1 MRLFEDNET
10 NFNHLGICSLNEY
23 VSCIV
28 TEELNGMYELEM
40 EYHMDSKA
48 FNNLKI
54 RRIIYCKPN
63 PYSTPQPFR
72 IYAISTP
79 LNRIVT
85 INAAHISYD
94 LSGYV
99 VNPFSA
105 EGALTAIHSLKTSSS
120 VNVPFNFLTEIQPRT
135 DLSSSNSI
143 NIDEPR
149 SIRNIIG
156 SDILEAYNCQLY
168 YDCFDVYFKTNRG
181 ENNGVTIRY
190 GKNLIDI
197 RQEEN
202 NSKVYTSV
210 YPYWKGRVE
219 SGQNEREEVLKTL
232 PEKIVTVP
240 GNFNHTNTL
249 ALNLSSMFED
259 IPTDDQMRSAT
270 NEYIETYDIGI
281 PEVSISIDFIQ
292 LTNSTEYEEYRLLDK
307 IMLGDVVT
315 VIFEDANIQTE
326 AVCVKTIYDLSMNKY
341 SNIELGSYSKGI
353 SDGIIDK
360 MENVNDVIKN
370 AVIKVQHSNNGTAP
384 SVEGYVNSA
393 IENLANRIT
402 GNDGGYIRLNPPADP
417 SEILVMDAETTKEAI
432 IVWRWNKNGLGV
444 SRNGYNG
451 PFVGIGVD
459 GKLVVNENTAYKMT
473 AAMIEGGILSGIGG
487 KLMMSLQNDYFQLSH
502 PDVNTKTRIDS
513 TGFFILDNAGEP
525 IASLAG
531 KDTWSHMIVDTI
543 QAHNIQ
549 NVYLGDANLY
559 VDHSKTEVGTGSID
573 DPFSSFYELK
583 MHLESAPII
592 DKDVTVN
599 IVSTGTIYDTLD
611 LRGLTGKGNLTINI
625 DKNLTISN
633 NNLANQAMLF
643 INCLKYISI
652 NGGRTGY
659 NSDDGALFNK
669 FRYGIF
675 FINCLFGEVTRL
687 AIDTNNSGGDFFG
700 IIFRRTNGRTE
711 IIDYVDSRIGLY
723 ADGCSTVYDDSS
735 CGNCISAFQSCNG
748 STIMYGDKNY
758 GSFRPTGSLDEVS
771 GKIFAIDDGAAAKSS
786 IRKPPAIPPTMDYTQ
801 TFNATGFGTY
811 QYAWSNW
818 ATGEWGN
825 RAIQGVWDAYG
836 NKSGHIFFDVSSI
849 RSFISTGTVKSA
861 SITLTRRNGGGY
873 SSATNIYLNGSTC
886 GSTSGTPSYSNNYNV
901 GALSWGKKETFTL
914 STAIV
919 NSIKNGICNS
929 IACYSSTY
937 PNAYAEIVEASITI
951 TVTK

>member
-23 VSCIV
+23 ISCVV

-48 FNNLKI
+48 FDNLKI

-105 EGALTAIHSLKTSSS
+105 EGAVLAINRLKTSST
-120 VNVPFNFLTEIQPRT
+120 VDVPFNFLT
-135 DLSSSNSI
+135 DLTNTNSI
-143 NIDEPR
+143 EIDVPR

-156 SDILEAYNCQLY
+156 SDILETYNCYLY

-202 NSKVYTSV
+202 NSNVYTSI

-219 SGQNEREEVLKTL
+219 ESNEDENGSELVEVLMTL
-232 PEKIVTVP
+232 PEKIINVP

-249 ALNLSSMFED
+249 ALDLSSEFDEM
-259 IPTDDQMRSAT
+259 PTEDQMRSAT
-270 NEYIETYDIGI
+270 NSYIETYDIGV
-281 PEVSISIDFIQ
+281 PMVSISIDFIQ
-292 LTNSTEYEEYRLLDK
+292 LTNSTEYEEYRLLDQ
-307 IMLGDVVT
+307 IMLGDVVN
-315 VIFEDANIQTE
+315 VIFEDANIQTN
-326 AVCVKTIYDLSMNKY
+326 AVCVKTVYDLSMNKY
-341 SNIELGSYSKGI
+341 STIELGSSFKGL

-360 MENVNDVIKN
+360 MDNVKDEV
-370 AVIKVQHSNNGTAP
+370 NNNIHDNT
-384 SVEGYVNSA
+384 SLVEGYVNRA
-393 IENLANRIT
+393 IENLTNSIT
-402 GNDGGYIRLNPPADP
+402 GYDGGYIRLNPPANP
-417 SEILVMDAETTKEAI
+417 SEILVMDAETTQQAN

-459 GKLVVNENTAYKMT
+459 GKLVVNESTAYKMT
-473 AAMIEGGILSGIGG
+473 AAMIEGGILSGIDG
-487 KLMMSLQNDYFQLSH
+487 KLTMSLQNDYFQLSH
-502 PDVNTKTRIDS
+502 PDINTSTRIDS
-513 TGFFILDNAGEP
+513 SGFFILDNAGEP

-531 KDTWSHMIVDTI
+531 EDSWSHMIVDTI
-543 QAHNIQ
+543 QAYNIQ

-559 VDHSKTEVGTGSID
+559 VDHSKNEVGTGSID
-573 DPFSSFYELK
+573 DPFSSFFELK
-583 MHLESAPII
+583 MYLESSPII

-611 LRGLTGKGNLTINI
+611 LRGLTGKGNLTINVN
-625 DKNLTISN
+625 KNLTISN
-633 NNLANQAMLF
+633 NDLANQAMLF
-643 INCLKYISI
+643 VNCLKYIKI
-652 NGGRTGY
+652 DGGRTAY

-669 FRYGIF
+669 FRYGVF
-675 FINCLFGEVTRL
+675 FINCLFGEVNGL

-700 IIFRRTNGRTE
+700 ILFRRTNGRTAV
-711 IIDYVDSRIGLY
+711 IDYVDSRIGLY
-723 ADGCSTVYDDSS
+723 ADSCSTVYDRDS
-735 CGNCISAFQSCNG
+735 CGNCISAFQSYSG
-748 STIMYGDKNY
+748 STIMYGDKGA
-758 GSFRPTGSLDEVS
+758 GSWRPSGSLVEVS
-771 GKIFAIDDGAAAKSS
+771 GKIVAIDDGATAKASV
-786 IRKPPAIPPTMDYTQ
+786 RKPPAIPATSNYTQ

-818 ATGEWGN
+818 AYDEWGN
-825 RAIQGVWDAYG
+825 RAIQGVWNGYG
-836 NKSGHIFFDVSSI
+836 NKSGHIFFNVSSI
-849 RSFISTGTVKSA
+849 RSFIGSGTVKSA

-886 GSTSGTPSYSNNYNV
+886 GSASGTPSYSNNYNV
-901 GALSWGKKETFTL
+901 GALSWGQKKTFTL

-919 NSIKNGICNS
+919 NSIKNGSCNS
-929 IACYSSTY
+929 IACYSSSNTS
-937 PNAYAEIVEASITI
+937 AYAEIVAASITI
-951 TVTK
+951 TVNK

>member
-48 FNNLKI
+48 FNELKI

-105 EGALTAIHSLKTSSS
+105 EGAILAINRLKTSSTID
-120 VNVPFNFLTEIQPRT
+120 VPFNFLTDLTNSDSIEIDR
-135 DLSSSNSI
+135 
-143 NIDEPR
+143 PR

-156 SDILEAYNCQLY
+156 SDILETYNCYLY

-181 ENNGVTIRY
+181 KNNGVTIRY

-197 RQEEN
+197 HQEEN
-202 NSKVYTSV
+202 NSNVYTSV
-210 YPYWKGRVE
+210 YPYWRGRVE
-219 SGQNEREEVLKTL
+219 QEDENGSELVEVLMTL

-249 ALNLSSMFED
+249 ALDLSSVFDEMPTED
-259 IPTDDQMRSAT
+259 EMRSAT
-270 NEYIETYDIGI
+270 SSYIEMYDIGV
-281 PEVSISIDFIQ
+281 PTVSISIDFIQ

-307 IMLGDVVT
+307 IMLGDTVN
-315 VIFEDANIQTE
+315 VIFEDANIQTN
-326 AVCVKTIYDLSMNKY
+326 AVCVKTVYDLSMNKY
-341 SNIELGSYSKGI
+341 SIIELGSSFKGI
-353 SDGIIDK
+353 GDGIIDK
-360 MENVNDVIKN
+360 MDGVIDKMDGVMDDVNNSINESTSV
-370 AVIKVQHSNNGTAP
+370 
-384 SVEGYVNSA
+384 VEGYVDRA
-393 IENLANRIT
+393 IENLTNSIT
-402 GNDGGYIRLNPPADP
+402 GYDGGYIRLNPPANP
-417 SEILVMDAETTKEAI
+417 SEILVMDAETPQQAN

-459 GKLVVNENTAYKMT
+459 GKLVVNESTAYKMT

-487 KLMMSLQNDYFQLSH
+487 KLTMSLQNDYFQLSH
-502 PDVNTKTRIDS
+502 PDINTSTRIDS
-513 TGFFILDNAGEP
+513 SGFFILDNAGEP

-531 KDTWSHMIVDTI
+531 VDSWSHMIVDTI
-543 QAHNIQ
+543 QAYNIQ
-549 NVYLGDANLY
+549 NVYLGDSNLY
-559 VDHSKTEVGTGSID
+559 VDHSKNEVGTGSID

-583 MHLESAPII
+583 MYLESAPII
-592 DKDVTVN
+592 DKDLTIN
-599 IVSTGTIYDTLD
+599 IISTGTIYDTLD
-611 LRGLTGKGNLTINI
+611 LRGLTGKGNLTINV

-633 NNLANQAMLF
+633 NDLANQAMLF
-643 INCLKYISI
+643 INCRKYIRI
-652 NGGRTGY
+652 EGGRSAY

-669 FRYGIF
+669 FRYGVF
-675 FINCLFGEVTRL
+675 FINCLFGEVNGL

-700 IIFRRTNGRTE
+700 ILFRRTNGRTAV
-711 IIDYVDSRIGLY
+711 IDYVNSRIGLY
-723 ADGCSTVYDDSS
+723 ADACSTVYDRDS
-735 CGNCISAFQSCNG
+735 CGNCTSAFQSYSG
-748 STIMYGDKNY
+748 STIMYGDKGG
-758 GSFRPTGSLDEVS
+758 GSWRPNGSLDEVT
-771 GKIFAIDDGAAAKSS
+771 GKIVAIDDGASARSS
-786 IRKPPAIPPTMDYTQ
+786 VRKPPAIPAVSNYTQ

-825 RAIQGVWDAYG
+825 RAIQGVWNGYG
-836 NKSGHIFFDVSSI
+836 NKSGHIFFNVSSI
-849 RSFISTGTVKSA
+849 RSFIGSGTVKSA
-861 SITLTRRNGGGY
+861 TITLTRRNGGGY

-886 GSTSGTPSYSNNYNV
+886 GSASGTPSYSNNYNV
-901 GALSWGKKETFTL
+901 GALSWGQKKTFTL

-919 NSIKNGICNS
+919 NSIKNGSCNS
-929 IACYSSTY
+929 IACYSST
-937 PNAYAEIVEASITI
+937 NTSAYAEIVAASITI
-951 TVTK
+951 TVSK

>member
-48 FNNLKI
+48 FNELKI

-105 EGALTAIHSLKTSSS
+105 EGAILAINRLKTSSTID
-120 VNVPFNFLTEIQPRT
+120 VPFNFLTDLTNSDSIEIDR
-135 DLSSSNSI
+135 
-143 NIDEPR
+143 PR

-156 SDILEAYNCQLY
+156 SDILETYNCYLY

-181 ENNGVTIRY
+181 KNNGVTIRY

-197 RQEEN
+197 HQEEN
-202 NSKVYTSV
+202 NSNVYTSV
-210 YPYWKGRVE
+210 YPYWRGRVE
-219 SGQNEREEVLKTL
+219 QEDENGSELVEVLMTL

-249 ALNLSSMFED
+249 ALDLSSVFDEMPTED
-259 IPTDDQMRSAT
+259 EMRSAT
-270 NEYIETYDIGI
+270 SSYIEMYDIGV
-281 PEVSISIDFIQ
+281 PTVSISIDFIQ

-307 IMLGDVVT
+307 IMLGDTVN
-315 VIFEDANIQTE
+315 VIFEDANIQTN
-326 AVCVKTIYDLSMNKY
+326 AVCVKTVYDLSMNKY
-341 SNIELGSYSKGI
+341 SIIELGSSFKGI
-353 SDGIIDK
+353 GDGIIDK
-360 MENVNDVIKN
+360 MDGVIDKMDGVMDDVNNSINESTSV
-370 AVIKVQHSNNGTAP
+370 
-384 SVEGYVNSA
+384 VEGYVDRA
-393 IENLANRIT
+393 IENLTNSIT
-402 GNDGGYIRLNPPADP
+402 GYDGGYIRLNPPANP
-417 SEILVMDAETTKEAI
+417 SEILVMDAETPQQAN

-459 GKLVVNENTAYKMT
+459 GKLVVNESTAYKMT

-487 KLMMSLQNDYFQLSH
+487 KLTMSLQNDYFQLSH
-502 PDVNTKTRIDS
+502 PDINTSTRIDS
-513 TGFFILDNAGEP
+513 SGFFILDNAGEP

-531 KDTWSHMIVDTI
+531 VDSWSHMIVDTI
-543 QAHNIQ
+543 QAYNIQ
-549 NVYLGDANLY
+549 NVYLGDSNLY
-559 VDHSKTEVGTGSID
+559 VDHSKNEVGTGSID

-583 MHLESAPII
+583 MYLESAPII
-592 DKDVTVN
+592 DKDLTIN
-599 IVSTGTIYDTLD
+599 IISTGTIYDTLD
-611 LRGLTGKGNLTINI
+611 LRGLTGKGNLTINVN
-625 DKNLTISN
+625 KNLTISN
-633 NNLANQAMLF
+633 NDLANQAMLF
-643 INCLKYISI
+643 INCLKYIRI
-652 NGGRTGY
+652 EGGRSAY

-669 FRYGIF
+669 FRYGVF
-675 FINCLFGEVTRL
+675 FINCLFGEVNGL

-700 IIFRRTNGRTE
+700 ILFRRTNGRTAV
-711 IIDYVDSRIGLY
+711 IDYVNSRIGLY
-723 ADGCSTVYDDSS
+723 ADACSTVYDRDS
-735 CGNCISAFQSCNG
+735 CGNCISAFQSYSG
-748 STIMYGDKNY
+748 STIMYGDKGG
-758 GSFRPTGSLDEVS
+758 GSWRPNGSLDEVT
-771 GKIFAIDDGAAAKSS
+771 GKIVAIDDGASARSS
-786 IRKPPAIPPTMDYTQ
+786 VRKPPAIPAVSNYTQ

-825 RAIQGVWDAYG
+825 RAIQGVWNGYG
-836 NKSGHIFFDVSSI
+836 NKSGHIFFNVSSI
-849 RSFISTGTVKSA
+849 RSFIGSGTVKSA
-861 SITLTRRNGGGY
+861 TITLTRRNGGGY

-886 GSTSGTPSYSNNYNV
+886 GSASGTPSYSNNYNV
-901 GALSWGKKETFTL
+901 GALSWGQKKTFTL

-919 NSIKNGICNS
+919 NSIKNGSCNS
-929 IACYSSTY
+929 IACYSST
-937 PNAYAEIVEASITI
+937 NTSAYAEIVAASITI
-951 TVTK
+951 TVSK

>member
-23 VSCIV
+23 VSCVV

-48 FNNLKI
+48 FNDLKI

-63 PYSTPQPFR
+63 PYSAPQPFR

-105 EGALTAIHSLKTSSS
+105 EGAVLAINRLKTSST
-120 VNVPFNFLTEIQPRT
+120 VDVPFNFLT
-135 DLSSSNSI
+135 DLTNSNSI
-143 NIDEPR
+143 EIDIPR

-156 SDILEAYNCQLY
+156 SDILETYNCYLY

-197 RQEEN
+197 QQEEN
-202 NSKVYTSV
+202 NSNVYTSV

-219 SGQNEREEVLKTL
+219 QTNDENKTESVEVLMTL
-232 PEKIVTVP
+232 PEKIVNVP

-249 ALNLSSMFED
+249 TLDLSREFEEM
-259 IPTDDQMRSAT
+259 PTEDQMRSAT
-270 NEYIETYDIGI
+270 RDYIEMNDIGV
-281 PEVSISIDFIQ
+281 PAVSISIDFIQ
-292 LTNSTEYEEYRLLDK
+292 LTNSTEYEEYRLLDQ
-307 IMLGDVVT
+307 IMLGDVVN
-315 VIFEDANIQTE
+315 VIFEDANIQTS

-341 SNIELGSYSKGI
+341 STIELGSSFKGI

-360 MENVNDVIKN
+360 MDGVNNNINNSIND
-370 AVIKVQHSNNGTAP
+370 AVNETTSV
-384 SVEGYVNSA
+384 VEGYVNRA
-393 IENLANRIT
+393 IENLSNSIT
-402 GNDGGYIRLNPPADP
+402 GYDGGYIRLNPPADP
-417 SEILVMDAETTKEAI
+417 SEILVMDAETPQQAN

-459 GKLVVNENTAYKMT
+459 GKLVVNESTAYKMT
-473 AAMIEGGILSGIGG
+473 AAMIEGGILSGIDG
-487 KLMMSLQNDYFQLSH
+487 KLTMSLQDDYFKLSH
-502 PDVNTKTRIDS
+502 PDVNTTTMMDS
-513 TGFFILDNAGEP
+513 RGFFILDNAGEP

-531 KDTWSHMIVDTI
+531 EDTWSHMIVNTI
-543 QAHNIQ
+543 QANNIQ

-583 MHLESAPII
+583 ECLESTPII

-599 IVSTGTIYDTLD
+599 IISTGTIYDTLD

-643 INCLKYISI
+643 VNCLKHISI
-652 NGGRTGY
+652 NGGRTSY
-659 NSDDGALFNK
+659 DSDDGALINK
-669 FRYGIF
+669 FKYGIF
-675 FINCLFGEVTRL
+675 FINCLFGEVNRL
-687 AIDTNNSGGDFFG
+687 AIDTDNSEGDFYG
-700 IIFRRTNGRTE
+700 VLFRRTNGRTV
-711 IIDYVDSRIGLY
+711 IVDYVDSRIGLY
-723 ADGCSTVYDDSS
+723 ADGCSTVYDRDS
-735 CGNCISAFQSCNG
+735 CGNCISAFQSYNG
-748 STIMYGDKNY
+748 STIMYGDKSY
-758 GSFRPTGSLDEVS
+758 GSWIPNGSLDEVT
-771 GKIFAIDDGAAAKSS
+771 GKIVAIDDGAGVQTS
-786 IRKPPAIPPTMDYTQ
+786 IRKPPGTPAILDYTQ

-836 NKSGHIFFDVSSI
+836 NKSGHIFFNVSSI
-849 RSFISTGTVKSA
+849 RSFIGTGTVKSA

-886 GSTSGTPSYSNNYNV
+886 GSASGTPSYSNNYNV
-901 GALSWGKKETFTL
+901 GSLSWGQKKTFTL
-914 STAIV
+914 STEIV
-919 NSIKNGICNS
+919 NSIRNGICNS
-929 IACYSSTY
+929 IACYSST
-937 PNAYAEIVEASITI
+937 NTSAYAEIVAASITI
-951 TVTK
+951 TVSK

>member
-23 VSCIV
+23 VSCVV

-48 FNNLKI
+48 FNELKI

-63 PYSTPQPFR
+63 PYNTPQPFR

-105 EGALTAIHSLKTSSS
+105 EGAILAINRLKTSSTID
-120 VNVPFNFLTEIQPRT
+120 VPFNFLTDLTSSDSIEIDR
-135 DLSSSNSI
+135 
-143 NIDEPR
+143 PR

-156 SDILEAYNCQLY
+156 SDILETYNCYLY

-197 RQEEN
+197 HQEEN
-202 NSKVYTSV
+202 NSNVYTSV
-210 YPYWKGRVE
+210 YPYWRGRVE
-219 SGQNEREEVLKTL
+219 QEDENGSELVEALMTL

-249 ALNLSSMFED
+249 ALDLSSVFDEMPTED
-259 IPTDDQMRSAT
+259 EMRSAT
-270 NEYIETYDIGI
+270 SSYIEMYDIGV
-281 PEVSISIDFIQ
+281 PMVSISIDFIQ
-292 LTNSTEYEEYRLLDK
+292 LTNSTEYEEYRLLDQ
-307 IMLGDVVT
+307 IMLGDTVN
-315 VIFEDANIQTE
+315 VIFEDANIQTN
-326 AVCVKTIYDLSMNKY
+326 AVCVKTVYDLSMNKY
-341 SNIELGSYSKGI
+341 STIELGSSFKGI

-360 MENVNDVIKN
+360 MDNVKDEV
-370 AVIKVQHSNNGTAP
+370 NNNIHDNTLL
-384 SVEGYVNSA
+384 VEGYVNRA
-393 IENLANRIT
+393 IENLTNSIT
-402 GNDGGYIRLNPPADP
+402 GYDGGYIRLNPPADP
-417 SEILVMDAETTKEAI
+417 SEILVMDAETAQQANV
-432 IVWRWNKNGLGV
+432 VWRWNKNGLGV

-459 GKLVVNENTAYKMT
+459 GKLVVNESTAYKMT
-473 AAMIEGGILSGIGG
+473 AAMIEGGILSGIDG
-487 KLMMSLQNDYFQLSH
+487 KLTMSLQNDYFQLSH
-502 PDVNTKTRIDS
+502 PEINTSTRIDS
-513 TGFFILDNAGEP
+513 SGFFILDNAGEP

-531 KDTWSHMIVDTI
+531 IDSWSHMLVDTI
-543 QAHNIQ
+543 QAYNIQ

-583 MHLESAPII
+583 EYLESAPII
-592 DKDVTVN
+592 DKDLTVN
-599 IVSTGTIYDTLD
+599 IVSTGTIHDTLD
-611 LRGLTGKGNLTINI
+611 LRGLTGKGNLTINV

-633 NNLANQAMLF
+633 NDLANQAMLF
-643 INCLKYISI
+643 VNCRKYIRI
-652 NGGRTGY
+652 DGGRTAY
-659 NSDDGALFNK
+659 DSDDGALFNK
-669 FRYGIF
+669 FRYGVF
-675 FINCLFGEVTRL
+675 FINCLFGEVNGL
-687 AIDTNNSGGDFFG
+687 AIDTNNSEGDFFG
-700 IIFRRTNGRTE
+700 ILFRRTNGRTA

-723 ADGCSTVYDDSS
+723 ADGGSNVYDRDS
-735 CGNCISAFQSCNG
+735 CGNCISAFQSYNG
-748 STIMYGDKNY
+748 STIMYGDTGA
-758 GSFRPTGSLDEVS
+758 GSWRPSGALVEVT
-771 GKIFAIDDGAAAKSS
+771 GKIFAIDDGATAKAS
-786 IRKPPAIPPTMDYTQ
+786 IRNPPAIPAISDYTQ

-811 QYAWSNW
+811 QYAWGNW
-818 ATGEWGN
+818 AYDEWGN
-825 RAIQGVWDAYG
+825 RAIQGVWNGYG
-836 NKSGHIFFDVSSI
+836 NKSGHIFFNVSSI
-849 RSFISTGTVKSA
+849 RSFIGSGTVKSA

-886 GSTSGTPSYSNNYNV
+886 SSASGTPSYSNNYNV
-901 GALSWGKKETFTL
+901 GALSWGQKKTFTL

-919 NSIKNGICNS
+919 NSIKNGSCNS

-937 PNAYAEIVEASITI
+937 TSAYAEIVAASITI
-951 TVTK
+951 TVSK

>member
-48 FNNLKI
+48 FNELKI

-105 EGALTAIHSLKTSSS
+105 EGAILAINRLKTSSTID
-120 VNVPFNFLTEIQPRT
+120 VPFNFLTDLTNSDSIEIDR
-135 DLSSSNSI
+135 
-143 NIDEPR
+143 PR

-156 SDILEAYNCQLY
+156 SDILETYNCYLY

-181 ENNGVTIRY
+181 KNNGVTIRY

-197 RQEEN
+197 HQEEN
-202 NSKVYTSV
+202 NSNVYTSV
-210 YPYWKGRVE
+210 YPYWRGRVE
-219 SGQNEREEVLKTL
+219 QEDENGSELVEALMTL

-249 ALNLSSMFED
+249 ALDLSSVFDEMPTED
-259 IPTDDQMRSAT
+259 EMRSAT
-270 NEYIETYDIGI
+270 SSYIEMYDIGV
-281 PEVSISIDFIQ
+281 PTVSISIDFIQ
-292 LTNSTEYEEYRLLDK
+292 LTNSTEYEEYRLLDQ
-307 IMLGDVVT
+307 IMLGDTVN
-315 VIFEDANIQTE
+315 VIFEDANIQTN
-326 AVCVKTIYDLSMNKY
+326 AVCVKTVYDLSMNKY
-341 SNIELGSYSKGI
+341 SIIELGSSFKGI

-360 MENVNDVIKN
+360 MDNVKDEV
-370 AVIKVQHSNNGTAP
+370 NNNIHDNT
-384 SVEGYVNSA
+384 SLVEGYVNRA
-393 IENLANRIT
+393 IENLTNSIT
-402 GNDGGYIRLNPPADP
+402 GYDGGYIRLNPPANP
-417 SEILVMDAETTKEAI
+417 SEILVMDAETPQQAN

-459 GKLVVNENTAYKMT
+459 GKLVVNESTAYKMT

-487 KLMMSLQNDYFQLSH
+487 KLTMSLQNDYFQLSH
-502 PDVNTKTRIDS
+502 PDINTSTRIDS
-513 TGFFILDNAGEP
+513 SGFFILDNAGEP

-531 KDTWSHMIVDTI
+531 VDSWSHMIVDTV
-543 QAHNIQ
+543 QAYNIQ

-583 MHLESAPII
+583 MYLESAPII
-592 DKDVTVN
+592 DKDLTIN
-599 IVSTGTIYDTLD
+599 IISTGTIYDTLD
-611 LRGLTGKGNLTINI
+611 LRGLTGKGNLTINVN
-625 DKNLTISN
+625 KNLTISN
-633 NNLANQAMLF
+633 NDLANQAMLF
-643 INCLKYISI
+643 INCLKYIRI
-652 NGGRTGY
+652 DGGRTAY
-659 NSDDGALFNK
+659 DSDDGALFNK
-669 FRYGIF
+669 FRYGVF
-675 FINCLFGEVTRL
+675 FINCLFGEVKGL

-700 IIFRRTNGRTE
+700 ILFRRTNGRTA
-711 IIDYVDSRIGLY
+711 IIDYVNSRIGLY
-723 ADGCSTVYDDSS
+723 ADSCSTVYDRDS
-735 CGNCISAFQSCNG
+735 CGNCISAFQSYSG
-748 STIMYGDKNY
+748 STIMYGDKGG
-758 GSFRPTGSLDEVS
+758 GSWRPTGSIVEVT
-771 GKIFAIDDGAAAKSS
+771 GKIFAIDDGATAKPS
-786 IRKPPAIPPTMDYTQ
+786 IRKPPAIPATSNYTQ

-825 RAIQGVWDAYG
+825 RAIQGVWNGYG
-836 NKSGHIFFDVSSI
+836 NKSGHIFFNVSSI
-849 RSFISTGTVKSA
+849 RSFIGSGTVKSA
-861 SITLTRRNGGGY
+861 TITLTRRNGGGY

-886 GSTSGTPSYSNNYNV
+886 GSASGTPSYSNNYNV
-901 GALSWGKKETFTL
+901 GALSWGQKKTFTL

-919 NSIKNGICNS
+919 NSIKNGSCNS
-929 IACYSSTY
+929 IACYSST
-937 PNAYAEIVEASITI
+937 NTSAYAEIVAASITI
-951 TVTK
+951 TVSK

>member
-48 FNNLKI
+48 FNQLKI

-105 EGALTAIHSLKTSSS
+105 EGAVTAINRLKSSS
-120 VNVPFNFLTEIQPRT
+120 TVDVPFNFLT
-135 DLSSSNSI
+135 DLTSSDSI
-143 NIDEPR
+143 KIDEPR

-156 SDILEAYNCQLY
+156 SDILETYNCYLY
-168 YDCFDVYFKTNRG
+168 YDCFDVYFKANRG

-197 RQEEN
+197 HQEEN

-210 YPYWKGRVE
+210 YPYWRGRVE
-219 SGQNEREEVLKTL
+219 QSNSGQNGNELVEVLKTL
-232 PEKIVTVP
+232 REKIVRVP
-240 GNFNHTNTL
+240 GKFNHTNTL
-249 ALNLSSMFED
+249 PLDLSSVFDE
-259 IPTDDQMRSAT
+259 IPTDDQMKSIT
-270 NEYIETYDIGI
+270 KNYIKTYNIGI
-281 PEVSISIDFIQ
+281 PVVSISIDFIQ

-315 VIFEDANIQTE
+315 VIFEDANIQTN

-341 SNIELGSYSKGI
+341 SNIELGSSFKGI

-360 MENVNDVIKN
+360 IGDVTDAIKDTI
-370 AVIKVQHSNNGTAP
+370 IKVQHSNNETSS
-384 SVEGYVNSA
+384 SVEGYVNRA
-393 IENLANRIT
+393 IENLTNSIT

-417 SEILVMDAETTKEAI
+417 SEILVMDAETTEQATV
-432 IVWRWNKNGLGV
+432 VWRWNKSGLGV

-473 AAMIEGGILSGIGG
+473 AAMIEGGILSGIDG
-487 KLMMSLQNDYFQLSH
+487 KLIMSLQNDYFQLSH
-502 PDVNTKTRIDS
+502 PDINTKTRIDS
-513 TGFFILDNAGEP
+513 SGFFILDKAGEP

-543 QAHNIQ
+543 KANNIQ
-549 NVYLGDANLY
+549 NVYRGDANLY
-559 VDHSKTEVGTGSID
+559 VDHSKNEVGTGSID
-573 DPFSSFYELK
+573 NPFSSFFELK
-583 MHLESAPII
+583 QYLESAPII
-592 DKDVTVN
+592 DKDLTIN

-611 LRGLTGKGNLTINI
+611 LRGLTGKGNLTINV

-633 NNLANQAMLF
+633 NNLANQAMIF
-643 INCLKYISI
+643 INCLKYIYI
-652 NGGRTGY
+652 NGGRTSY
-659 NSDDGALFNK
+659 DTNDGALFNK
-669 FRYGIF
+669 FRYGVF
-675 FINCLFGEVTRL
+675 FINCLFGEVNGL
-687 AIDTNNSGGDFFG
+687 AIDTDNSGGDYYG
-700 IIFRRTNGRTE
+700 ILFRRTNGRTA
-711 IIDYVDSRIGLY
+711 IVDYVDSKVGLY
-723 ADGCSTVYDDSS
+723 ADCCSIVYDKDS
-735 CGNCISAFQSCNG
+735 CGNCISAYQAYNG
-748 STIMYGDKNY
+748 STIMYGNKTD
-758 GSFRPTGSLDEVS
+758 GSWRPNGSLDEIT
-771 GKIFAIDDGAAAKSS
+771 GKIVAIDDGATAKSS
-786 IRKPPAIPPTMDYTQ
+786 FRNPPDIPAILDYTQ
-801 TFNATGFGTY
+801 TFYATGFGTY

-825 RAIQGVWDAYG
+825 RAIQGVWSSYG
-836 NKSGHIFFDVSSI
+836 NKSGHIFFNLSNI
-849 RSFISTGTVKSA
+849 RTFIGTGTIKSA

-886 GSTSGTPSYSNNYNV
+886 GSASGTPSYSNNCNV
-901 GALSWGKKETFTL
+901 GSLSWGQKKTFTL
-914 STAIV
+914 PTAIV
-919 NSIKNGICNS
+919 DSIRNGLCNS
-929 IACYSSTY
+929 IACYSSSDTS
-937 PNAYAEIVEASITI
+937 AYAEIVDASITI
-951 TVTK
+951 TVSK

>member
-23 VSCIV
+23 VSCAV

-40 EYHMDSKA
+40 EYNMDSKA
-48 FNNLKI
+48 FNELKI

-105 EGALTAIHSLKTSSS
+105 EGAILAINRLKTSSTID
-120 VNVPFNFLTEIQPRT
+120 VPFNFLTDLTSSDSIEIDR
-135 DLSSSNSI
+135 
-143 NIDEPR
+143 PR

-156 SDILEAYNCQLY
+156 SDILETYNCYLY

-197 RQEEN
+197 HQEEN
-202 NSKVYTSV
+202 NSNVYTSV
-210 YPYWKGRVE
+210 YPYWRGRVE
-219 SGQNEREEVLKTL
+219 QENQNGSELVEVLMTL

-249 ALNLSSMFED
+249 ALDLSSVFDEM
-259 IPTDDQMRSAT
+259 PTEDQMRST
-270 NEYIETYDIGI
+270 TSSYIEMYDIGV
-281 PEVSISIDFIQ
+281 PMVSISIDFIQ
-292 LTNSTEYEEYRLLDK
+292 LTNSTEYEEYRLLDQ
-307 IMLGDVVT
+307 IMLGDVVN
-315 VIFEDANIQTE
+315 VIFEDANIQTN
-326 AVCVKTIYDLSMNKY
+326 AVCVKTVYDLSMNKY
-341 SNIELGSYSKGI
+341 STIELGSSFKGI

-360 MENVNDVIKN
+360 MDNVKDEV
-370 AVIKVQHSNNGTAP
+370 NNNIHDNT
-384 SVEGYVNSA
+384 SLVEGYVNRA
-393 IENLANRIT
+393 IENLTNSIT
-402 GNDGGYIRLNPPADP
+402 GYDGGYIRLNPPADP
-417 SEILVMDAETTKEAI
+417 SEILVMDAETTQQAN

-459 GKLVVNENTAYKMT
+459 GKLVVNESTAYKMT
-473 AAMIEGGILSGIGG
+473 AAMIEGGILSGIDG
-487 KLMMSLQNDYFQLSH
+487 KLTMSLQNDYFQLSH
-502 PDVNTKTRIDS
+502 PDINTSTRIDS
-513 TGFFILDNAGEP
+513 SGFFILDNAGEP

-531 KDTWSHMIVDTI
+531 EDSWSHMIVDTI
-543 QAHNIQ
+543 QAYNIQ

-559 VDHSKTEVGTGSID
+559 VDHSKNEVGTGSID
-573 DPFSSFYELK
+573 DPFSSFFELK
-583 MHLESAPII
+583 MYLESSPII

-611 LRGLTGKGNLTINI
+611 LRGLTGKGNLTINVN
-625 DKNLTISN
+625 KNLTISN
-633 NNLANQAMLF
+633 NDLANQAMLF
-643 INCLKYISI
+643 VNCLKYIRI
-652 NGGRTGY
+652 DGGRTAY

-669 FRYGIF
+669 FRYGVF
-675 FINCLFGEVTRL
+675 FINCLFGEVSGL
-687 AIDTNNSGGDFFG
+687 AIDTSNSGRDFFG
-700 IIFRRTNGRTE
+700 ILFRRTNGRTA
-711 IIDYVDSRIGLY
+711 IIDYVNSRIGLY
-723 ADGCSTVYDDSS
+723 ADACSTVYDRDS
-735 CGNCISAFQSCNG
+735 CGNCISAFQSYSG
-748 STIMYGDKNY
+748 STIMYGDKGA
-758 GSFRPTGSLDEVS
+758 GSWRPSGSLVEVS
-771 GKIFAIDDGAAAKSS
+771 GKIVAIDDGATAKASV
-786 IRKPPAIPPTMDYTQ
+786 RQPPAIPATSNYTQ

-818 ATGEWGN
+818 AYNEWGN
-825 RAIQGVWDAYG
+825 RAIQGVWNGYG
-836 NKSGHIFFDVSSI
+836 NKSGHIFFNVSSI
-849 RSFISTGTVKSA
+849 RSFIGTGTVKSA

-886 GSTSGTPSYSNNYNV
+886 SSASGTPSYSNNYNV
-901 GALSWGKKETFTL
+901 GALSWGQKKTFTL

-919 NSIKNGICNS
+919 NSIKNGSCNS
-929 IACYSSTY
+929 IACYSSSNTS
-937 PNAYAEIVEASITI
+937 AYAEIVAASITI
-951 TVTK
+951 TVNK

>member
-23 VSCIV
+23 ISCVV

-48 FNNLKI
+48 FDNLKI

-105 EGALTAIHSLKTSSS
+105 EGAVLAINRLKTSST
-120 VNVPFNFLTEIQPRT
+120 VDVPFNFLT
-135 DLSSSNSI
+135 DLTNTNSI
-143 NIDEPR
+143 EIDVPR

-156 SDILEAYNCQLY
+156 SDILETYNCYLY

-202 NSKVYTSV
+202 NSNVYTSV

-219 SGQNEREEVLKTL
+219 GSNENGNELVEVLMTL
-232 PEKIVTVP
+232 PEKIVNVP

-249 ALNLSSMFED
+249 ALDLSSEFEE
-259 IPTDDQMRSAT
+259 IPTEDQMRSAT
-270 NEYIETYDIGI
+270 NSYIETYDIGV
-281 PEVSISIDFIQ
+281 PMVSISIDFMQ
-292 LTNSTEYEEYRLLDK
+292 LTNSTEYEEYRLLDQV
-307 IMLGDVVT
+307 MLGDVVN
-315 VIFEDANIQTE
+315 VIFEDANIQTS
-326 AVCVKTIYDLSMNKY
+326 AVCVKTVYDLSMNKY
-341 SNIELGSYSKGI
+341 STIELGSSFKGI

-360 MENVNDVIKN
+360 MDNVKDEV
-370 AVIKVQHSNNGTAP
+370 NNNIHDNT
-384 SVEGYVNSA
+384 SLVEGYVNRA
-393 IENLANRIT
+393 IENLTNSIT
-402 GNDGGYIRLNPPADP
+402 GNDGGYIRLNPPANP
-417 SEILVMDAETTKEAI
+417 SEILVMDAETTQQANT
-432 IVWRWNKNGLGV
+432 VWRWNKNGLGV

-459 GKLVVNENTAYKMT
+459 GKLVVNESTAYKMT

-487 KLMMSLQNDYFQLSH
+487 KLTMSLQNDYFQLSH
-502 PDVNTKTRIDS
+502 PDVNTTTKIDS
-513 TGFFILDNAGEP
+513 RGFFILDNAGET

-531 KDTWSHMIVDTI
+531 VDNWSHMIVDTI
-543 QAHNIQ
+543 QAYNIQ

-559 VDHSKTEVGTGSID
+559 VDHSKNEVGTGSID
-573 DPFSSFYELK
+573 DPFSSFFELK
-583 MHLESAPII
+583 MCLESTPII
-592 DKDVTVN
+592 DKDITVN
-599 IVSTGTIYDTLD
+599 IVSTGTISDTLD
-611 LRGLTGKGNLTINI
+611 LRGLTGKGNLTINV

-633 NNLANQAMLF
+633 NDLANQAMLF
-643 INCLKYISI
+643 VNCRKYISI
-652 NGGRTGY
+652 NGGRTSY
-659 NSDDGALFNK
+659 DSDDGALFNK
-669 FRYGIF
+669 FRYGVF
-675 FINCLFGEVTRL
+675 FINCLFGEVSGL
-687 AIDTNNSGGDFFG
+687 AIDTNNSEGDFFG
-700 IIFRRTNGRTE
+700 ILFRRTNGRTAV
-711 IIDYVDSRIGLY
+711 IDYVDSRIGLY
-723 ADGCSTVYDDSS
+723 ADGCSTVYDRDS
-735 CGNCISAFQSCNG
+735 CGNCISAFQSYNG
-748 STIMYGDKNY
+748 STIMYGDKGA
-758 GSFRPTGSLDEVS
+758 GSWIPSGSLDEVT
-771 GKIFAIDDGAAAKSS
+771 GKIIAIDDGASSRPS
-786 IRKPPAIPPTMDYTQ
+786 IRKPPAIPATSNYTQ

-825 RAIQGVWDAYG
+825 RAIQGVWNGYG
-836 NKSGHIFFDVSSI
+836 NKSGHIFFNVSSI
-849 RSFISTGTVKSA
+849 RSFIGTGTVKSA

-886 GSTSGTPSYSNNYNV
+886 SSASGTPSYSNNYNV
-901 GALSWGKKETFTL
+901 GALSWGQKKTFTL

-919 NSIKNGICNS
+919 NSIKNGSCNS
-929 IACYSSTY
+929 IACYSSSYTS
-937 PNAYAEIVEASITI
+937 AYAEIVAASITI
-951 TVTK
+951 TVSK

>member
-48 FNNLKI
+48 FNELKI

-105 EGALTAIHSLKTSSS
+105 EGAVLAINRLKTSST
-120 VNVPFNFLTEIQPRT
+120 VDVPFNFLTDLTNSDSIEIDR
-135 DLSSSNSI
+135 
-143 NIDEPR
+143 PR

-156 SDILEAYNCQLY
+156 SDILETYNCYLY

-197 RQEEN
+197 HQEEN
-202 NSKVYTSV
+202 NSNVYTSV
-210 YPYWKGRVE
+210 YPYWRGRVE
-219 SGQNEREEVLKTL
+219 QPNQNGSELVEVLMTL
-232 PEKIVTVP
+232 PEKIVPVP
-240 GNFNHTNTL
+240 GNFNHINTL
-249 ALNLSSMFED
+249 ALDLSSVFDEM
-259 IPTDDQMRSAT
+259 PTEDQMRST
-270 NEYIETYDIGI
+270 TSSYIEMYDIGV
-281 PEVSISIDFIQ
+281 PMVSISIDFIQ

-307 IMLGDVVT
+307 IMLGDVVN
-315 VIFEDANIQTE
+315 VIFEDANIQTN
-326 AVCVKTIYDLSMNKY
+326 AVCVKTVYDLSMNKY
-341 SNIELGSYSKGI
+341 STIELGSSFKGI

-360 MENVNDVIKN
+360 MDGVMDDVNNSINESTSV
-370 AVIKVQHSNNGTAP
+370 
-384 SVEGYVNSA
+384 VEGYVNRA
-393 IENLANRIT
+393 IENLTNSIT
-402 GNDGGYIRLNPPADP
+402 GYDGGYIRLNPPANP
-417 SEILVMDAETTKEAI
+417 SEILVMDAETTQQAN

-459 GKLVVNENTAYKMT
+459 GKLVVNESTAYKMT
-473 AAMIEGGILSGIGG
+473 AAMIEGGILSGIDG
-487 KLMMSLQNDYFQLSH
+487 KLTMSLQNDYFQLSH
-502 PDVNTKTRIDS
+502 PDINTSTRIDS
-513 TGFFILDNAGEP
+513 SGFFILDNAGEP

-531 KDTWSHMIVDTI
+531 EDSWSHMIVDTI
-543 QAHNIQ
+543 QAYNIQ

-559 VDHSKTEVGTGSID
+559 VDHSKNEVGTGSID
-573 DPFSSFYELK
+573 DPFSSFFELK
-583 MHLESAPII
+583 MYLESSPII

-611 LRGLTGKGNLTINI
+611 LRGLTGKGNLTINV

-643 INCLKYISI
+643 VNCRKYIRI
-652 NGGRTGY
+652 NGGRTAY
-659 NSDDGALFNK
+659 DSDDGALFNK
-669 FRYGIF
+669 FRYGVF
-675 FINCLFGEVTRL
+675 FINCLFGEVSGL

-700 IIFRRTNGRTE
+700 ILFRRTNGRTA
-711 IIDYVDSRIGLY
+711 IIDYVNSRIGLY
-723 ADGCSTVYDDSS
+723 ADACSTVYDRDS
-735 CGNCISAFQSCNG
+735 CGNCISAFQSYSG
-748 STIMYGDKNY
+748 STIMYGDKGA
-758 GSFRPTGSLDEVS
+758 GSWRPSGSLVEVS
-771 GKIFAIDDGAAAKSS
+771 GKIVAIDDGATAKASV
-786 IRKPPAIPPTMDYTQ
+786 RQPPAIPATSNYTQ

-818 ATGEWGN
+818 AYDEWGN
-825 RAIQGVWDAYG
+825 RAIQGVWNGYG
-836 NKSGHIFFDVSSI
+836 NKSGHIFFNVSSI
-849 RSFISTGTVKSA
+849 RSFIGTGTVKSA

-886 GSTSGTPSYSNNYNV
+886 SSASGTPSYSNNYNV
-901 GALSWGKKETFTL
+901 GALSWGQKKTFTL

-919 NSIKNGICNS
+919 NSIKNGSCNS
-929 IACYSSTY
+929 IACYSSSNTS
-937 PNAYAEIVEASITI
+937 AYAEIVAASITI
-951 TVTK
+951 TVNK

>member
-23 VSCIV
+23 VSCVV

-48 FNNLKI
+48 FNDLKI

-105 EGALTAIHSLKTSSS
+105 EGAVLAINRLKTSSTI
-120 VNVPFNFLTEIQPRT
+120 NVPFNFLT
-135 DLSSSNSI
+135 DLTNSNSI
-143 NIDEPR
+143 EIDRPR

-156 SDILEAYNCQLY
+156 SDILETYNCYLY

-197 RQEEN
+197 HQEEN
-202 NSKVYTSV
+202 NSNVYTSV

-219 SGQNEREEVLKTL
+219 QSNENENELVDVLMTL

-240 GNFNHTNTL
+240 GDFNHTNTL
-249 ALNLSSMFED
+249 ALDLSSVFDEM
-259 IPTDDQMRSAT
+259 PTADQMRLAT
-270 NEYIETYDIGI
+270 RDYIEINDIGV
-281 PEVSISIDFIQ
+281 PVVSISIDFIQ
-292 LTNSTEYEEYRLLDK
+292 LTNSTEYEEYRLLDQ
-307 IMLGDVVT
+307 IMLGDAVN
-315 VIFEDANIQTE
+315 VIFEDANIQTS
-326 AVCVKTIYDLSMNKY
+326 AICVKTVYNLSMNKY
-341 SNIELGSYSKGI
+341 STIELGSSFKGI

-360 MENVNDVIKN
+360 MDNVNNTIQDTIN
-370 AVIKVQHSNNGTAP
+370 ESTSG
-384 SVEGYVNSA
+384 VEGYVNRA
-393 IENLANRIT
+393 IEKLSNSIT
-402 GNDGGYIRLNPPADP
+402 GYDGGYIRLNPPADP
-417 SEILVMDAETTKEAI
+417 SEILVMDAETPEQAN

-451 PFVGIGVD
+451 PFLGIGVD
-459 GKLVVNENTAYKMT
+459 GKLVVNESTAYKMT
-473 AAMIEGGILSGIGG
+473 AAMIEGGILSGIDG
-487 KLMMSLQNDYFQLSH
+487 KLTMSLQDDYFQLSH
-502 PDVNTKTRIDS
+502 PDVNTTTKIDS
-513 TGFFILDNAGEP
+513 SGFFILDNAGEP

-531 KDTWSHMIVDTI
+531 EDTWSHMTVDTI
-543 QAHNIQ
+543 RANNIQ
-549 NVYLGDANLY
+549 NVYTGDANLY
-559 VDHSKTEVGTGSID
+559 VDHSKNEVGTGSID
-573 DPFSSFYELK
+573 NPFSSFFELK
-583 MHLESAPII
+583 MCLESTPII
-592 DKDVTVN
+592 DKDLTVN
-599 IVSTGTIYDTLD
+599 IISTGTISDTLD
-611 LRGLTGKGNLTINI
+611 LRGLTGKGNLTINVN
-625 DKNLTISN
+625 KNLTISN
-633 NNLANQAMLF
+633 NDLANQAMLF
-643 INCLKYISI
+643 MNCLKYIKVD
-652 NGGRTGY
+652 GGRTAY

-669 FRYGIF
+669 FKYGVF
-675 FINCLFGEVTRL
+675 FINCLFGEVSGL
-687 AIDTNNSGGDFFG
+687 AIDTNNSEGDFFG
-700 IIFRRTNGRTE
+700 ILFRRTNGRTT
-711 IIDYVDSRIGLY
+711 IIDYVNSRVGLY
-723 ADGCSTVYDDSS
+723 ADGCSTVYDRDS
-735 CGNCISAFQSCNG
+735 CGNCISAFQSYNG
-748 STIMYGDKNY
+748 STIMYGDKGA
-758 GSFRPTGSLDEVS
+758 GSWRPTGSLDEVT
-771 GKIFAIDDGAAAKSS
+771 GKIIGIDDGASAKSS
-786 IRKPPAIPPTMDYTQ
+786 IRQPPAIPPTSNYTQ

-825 RAIQGVWDAYG
+825 RAIQGVWDVYG
-836 NKSGHIFFDVSSI
+836 NKSGHIFFNVSSI
-849 RSFISTGTVKSA
+849 RSFIGTGTVKSA

-886 GSTSGTPSYSNNYNV
+886 SSASGTPSYSNNYNV
-901 GALSWGKKETFTL
+901 GSLSWGQKKTFTL

-919 NSIKNGICNS
+919 NDIKVGNCNS
-929 IACYSSTY
+929 IACYSST
-937 PNAYAEIVEASITI
+937 NTSAYAEIVAASITI
-951 TVTK
+951 TVSK

>member
-48 FNNLKI
+48 FNELKI

-105 EGALTAIHSLKTSSS
+105 EGAILAINRLKTSSTID
-120 VNVPFNFLTEIQPRT
+120 VPFNFLTDLTNSDSIEIDR
-135 DLSSSNSI
+135 
-143 NIDEPR
+143 PR

-156 SDILEAYNCQLY
+156 SDILETYNCYLY

-181 ENNGVTIRY
+181 KNNGVTIRY

-197 RQEEN
+197 HQEEN
-202 NSKVYTSV
+202 NSNVYTSV
-210 YPYWKGRVE
+210 YPYWRGRVE
-219 SGQNEREEVLKTL
+219 QEDENGSELVEVLMTL

-249 ALNLSSMFED
+249 ALDLSSVFDEMPTED
-259 IPTDDQMRSAT
+259 EMRSAT
-270 NEYIETYDIGI
+270 SSYIEMYDIGV
-281 PEVSISIDFIQ
+281 PTVSISIDFIQ

-307 IMLGDVVT
+307 IMLGDTVN
-315 VIFEDANIQTE
+315 VIFEDANIQTN
-326 AVCVKTIYDLSMNKY
+326 AVCVKTVYDLSMNKY
-341 SNIELGSYSKGI
+341 SIIELGSSFKGI
-353 SDGIIDK
+353 GDGIIDK
-360 MENVNDVIKN
+360 MDGVMDDVNNSINESTSV
-370 AVIKVQHSNNGTAP
+370 
-384 SVEGYVNSA
+384 VEGYVDRA
-393 IENLANRIT
+393 IENLTNSIT
-402 GNDGGYIRLNPPADP
+402 GYDGGYIRLNPPANP
-417 SEILVMDAETTKEAI
+417 SEILVMDAETPQQAN

-459 GKLVVNENTAYKMT
+459 GKLVVNESTAYKMT

-487 KLMMSLQNDYFQLSH
+487 KLTMSLQNDYFQLSH
-502 PDVNTKTRIDS
+502 PDINTSTRIDS
-513 TGFFILDNAGEP
+513 SGFFILDNAGEP

-531 KDTWSHMIVDTI
+531 VDSWSHMIVDTI
-543 QAHNIQ
+543 QAYNIQ
-549 NVYLGDANLY
+549 NVYLGDSNLY
-559 VDHSKTEVGTGSID
+559 VDHSKNEVGTGSID

-583 MHLESAPII
+583 MYLESAPII
-592 DKDVTVN
+592 DKDLTIN
-599 IVSTGTIYDTLD
+599 IISTGTIYDTLD
-611 LRGLTGKGNLTINI
+611 LRGLTGKGNLTINV

-633 NNLANQAMLF
+633 NDLANQAMLF
-643 INCLKYISI
+643 INCRKYIRI
-652 NGGRTGY
+652 EGGRSAY

-669 FRYGIF
+669 FRYGVF
-675 FINCLFGEVTRL
+675 FINCLFGEVNGL

-700 IIFRRTNGRTE
+700 ILFRRTNGRTAV
-711 IIDYVDSRIGLY
+711 IDYVNSRIGLY
-723 ADGCSTVYDDSS
+723 ADACSTVYDRDS
-735 CGNCISAFQSCNG
+735 CGNCTSAFQSYSG
-748 STIMYGDKNY
+748 STIMYGDKGG
-758 GSFRPTGSLDEVS
+758 GSWRPNGSLDEVT
-771 GKIFAIDDGAAAKSS
+771 GKIVAIDDGASARSS
-786 IRKPPAIPPTMDYTQ
+786 VRKPPAIPAVSNYTQ

-825 RAIQGVWDAYG
+825 RAIQGVWNGYG
-836 NKSGHIFFDVSSI
+836 NKSGHIFFNVSSI
-849 RSFISTGTVKSA
+849 RSFIGSGTVKSA
-861 SITLTRRNGGGY
+861 TITLTRRNGGGY

-886 GSTSGTPSYSNNYNV
+886 GSASGTPSYSNNYNV
-901 GALSWGKKETFTL
+901 GALSWGQKKTFTL

-919 NSIKNGICNS
+919 NSIKNGSCNS
-929 IACYSSTY
+929 IACYSST
-937 PNAYAEIVEASITI
+937 NTSAYAEIVAASITI
-951 TVTK
+951 TVSK

>member
-23 VSCIV
+23 VSCTV

-48 FNNLKI
+48 FNELKI

-105 EGALTAIHSLKTSSS
+105 EGAVLAINRLKTSST
-120 VNVPFNFLTEIQPRT
+120 VDVPFNFLTDLTNSDSIEIDR
-135 DLSSSNSI
+135 
-143 NIDEPR
+143 PR

-156 SDILEAYNCQLY
+156 SDILETYNCYLY

-197 RQEEN
+197 HQEEN
-202 NSKVYTSV
+202 NSNVYTSV
-210 YPYWKGRVE
+210 YPYWRGRVE
-219 SGQNEREEVLKTL
+219 QPNQNGSELVEVLMTL
-232 PEKIVTVP
+232 PEKIVPVP
-240 GNFNHTNTL
+240 GNFNHINTL
-249 ALNLSSMFED
+249 ALDLSSVFDEM
-259 IPTDDQMRSAT
+259 PTEDQMRST
-270 NEYIETYDIGI
+270 TSSYIEMYDIGV
-281 PEVSISIDFIQ
+281 PMVSISIDFIQ

-307 IMLGDVVT
+307 IMLGDVVN
-315 VIFEDANIQTE
+315 VIFEDANIQTN
-326 AVCVKTIYDLSMNKY
+326 AVCVKTVYDLSMNKY
-341 SNIELGSYSKGI
+341 STIELGSSFKGI

-360 MENVNDVIKN
+360 MDGVMNDV
-370 AVIKVQHSNNGTAP
+370 NNSINEST
-384 SVEGYVNSA
+384 SVVEGYVNRA
-393 IENLANRIT
+393 IENLTNSIT
-402 GNDGGYIRLNPPADP
+402 GYDGGYIRLNPPANP
-417 SEILVMDAETTKEAI
+417 SEILVMDAETTSQAN

-459 GKLVVNENTAYKMT
+459 GKLVVNESTAYKMT
-473 AAMIEGGILSGIGG
+473 AAMIEGGILSGIDG
-487 KLMMSLQNDYFQLSH
+487 KLTMSLQNDYFQLSH
-502 PDVNTKTRIDS
+502 PDINTSTRIDS
-513 TGFFILDNAGEP
+513 SGFFILDNAGEP

-531 KDTWSHMIVDTI
+531 EDSWSHMIVDTI
-543 QAHNIQ
+543 QAYNIQ

-559 VDHSKTEVGTGSID
+559 VDHSKNEVGTGSID
-573 DPFSSFYELK
+573 DPFSSFFELK
-583 MHLESAPII
+583 MYLERSPII

-611 LRGLTGKGNLTINI
+611 LRGLTGKGNLTINVN
-625 DKNLTISN
+625 KNLTISN
-633 NNLANQAMLF
+633 NDLANQAMLF
-643 INCLKYISI
+643 VNCLKYIRI
-652 NGGRTGY
+652 DGGRTAY

-669 FRYGIF
+669 FRYGVF
-675 FINCLFGEVTRL
+675 FINCLFGEVNGL

-700 IIFRRTNGRTE
+700 ILFRRTNGRTAV
-711 IIDYVDSRIGLY
+711 IDYVNSRIGLY
-723 ADGCSTVYDDSS
+723 ADSCSTVYDRDS
-735 CGNCISAFQSCNG
+735 CGNCISAFQSYSG
-748 STIMYGDKNY
+748 STIMYGDKGA
-758 GSFRPTGSLDEVS
+758 GSWRPSGSLVEVS
-771 GKIFAIDDGAAAKSS
+771 GKIVAIDDGATAKASV
-786 IRKPPAIPPTMDYTQ
+786 RKPPAIPATSNYTQ

-818 ATGEWGN
+818 AYDEWGN
-825 RAIQGVWDAYG
+825 RAIQGVWNGYG
-836 NKSGHIFFDVSSI
+836 NKSGHIFFNVSSI
-849 RSFISTGTVKSA
+849 RSFIGSGTVKSA

-886 GSTSGTPSYSNNYNV
+886 GSASGTPSYSNNYNV
-901 GALSWGKKETFTL
+901 GALSWGQKKTFTL

-919 NSIKNGICNS
+919 NSIKNGSCNS
-929 IACYSSTY
+929 IACYSSSNTS
-937 PNAYAEIVEASITI
+937 AYAEIVAASITI
-951 TVTK
+951 TVNK

>member
-23 VSCIV
+23 ISCVV

-48 FNNLKI
+48 FKNLKI

-105 EGALTAIHSLKTSSS
+105 EGAVTAINRLKTSST
-120 VNVPFNFLTEIQPRT
+120 VDVPFNFLT
-135 DLSSSNSI
+135 DLTNTNSI
-143 NIDEPR
+143 EIDVPR

-156 SDILEAYNCQLY
+156 SDILETYNCYLY
-168 YDCFDVYFKTNRG
+168 YDCFDVYFKTSRG
-181 ENNGVTIRY
+181 GNNGVTIRY

-202 NSKVYTSV
+202 NSNVYTSI

-219 SGQNEREEVLKTL
+219 ESNENESGSELVEVLMTL
-232 PEKIVTVP
+232 PEKIVNVP

-249 ALNLSSMFED
+249 PLDLSSEFDEMPTED
-259 IPTDDQMRSAT
+259 EMRSAT
-270 NEYIETYDIGI
+270 NNYIEIYDIGV
-281 PEVSISIDFIQ
+281 PTVSISIDFIQ

-307 IMLGDVVT
+307 IMLGDVVN
-315 VIFEDANIQTE
+315 VIFEDANIQTDS
-326 AVCVKTIYDLSMNKY
+326 VCVKTVYNLSMNKY
-341 SNIELGSYSKGI
+341 STIELGSPFKGI
-353 SDGIIDK
+353 GDSIVDKIDGI
-360 MENVNDVIKN
+360 NNDMNDI
-370 AVIKVQHSNNGTAP
+370 ALWTANETT
-384 SVEGYVNSA
+384 SVVEGYVNRA
-393 IENLANRIT
+393 IENLTNSIT
-402 GNDGGYIRLNPPADP
+402 GYNGGYIRLNPPADP
-417 SEILVMDAETTKEAI
+417 SEILVMDAETTQQANV
-432 IVWRWNKNGLGV
+432 VWRWNKNGLGV

-473 AAMIEGGILSGIGG
+473 AAMIEGGILSGIDGN
-487 KLMMSLQNDYFQLSH
+487 LTMSLQNDYFQLSH
-502 PDVNTKTRIDS
+502 PDTNTTTKMDS
-513 TGFFILDNAGEP
+513 SGFFILDNAGEP

-531 KDTWSHMIVDTI
+531 EDTWSHMIVNTI
-543 QAHNIQ
+543 QANNIQ
-549 NVYLGDANLY
+549 NVYTGDANLY
-559 VDHSKTEVGTGSID
+559 VDHSKNEVGTGSID
-573 DPFSSFYELK
+573 NPFSSFFELK
-583 MHLESAPII
+583 MHLESSPII
-592 DKDVTVN
+592 DKDITIN
-599 IVSTGTIYDTLD
+599 IISTGTIYDTLD
-611 LRGLTGKGNLTINI
+611 LRGLTGKGNLTIYI

-633 NNLANQAMLF
+633 NDLANQAMLF
-643 INCLKYISI
+643 VNCLKYIYI
-652 NGGRTGY
+652 NGGRTKY
-659 NSDDGALFNK
+659 DSDDGALINK
-669 FRYGIF
+669 FRYGVF

-687 AIDTNNSGGDFFG
+687 AIDTNNSEGDFFG
-700 IIFRRTNGRTE
+700 ILFRRTNGRTE

-723 ADGCSTVYDDSS
+723 ADGGSTVYDNSS
-735 CGNCISAFQSCNG
+735 CGNCISAFQSYNG
-748 STIMYGDKNY
+748 SIIMYGDKQY
-758 GSFRPTGSLDEVS
+758 GSWIPNGSLDEVT
-771 GKIFAIDDGAAAKSS
+771 GKIFSIDDGAGVQTS
-786 IRKPPAIPPTMDYTQ
+786 IRKPPDIPGITDHTQ

-825 RAIQGVWDAYG
+825 RAIQGVWETYG
-836 NKSGHIFFDVSSI
+836 NKAGHIFFNVSSI
-849 RSFISTGTVKSA
+849 RSFIGTGTIKSA
-861 SITLTRRNGGGY
+861 KITLTRRNGGGY

-886 GSTSGTPSYSNNYNV
+886 GSASGTPSYSNNYNV
-901 GALSWGKKETFTL
+901 GTLHWGKKQTFTL

-919 NSIKNGICNS
+919 NSIKNGVCNS

-951 TVTK
+951 TVSK

>member
-23 VSCIV
+23 VSCAV

-48 FNNLKI
+48 FNELKI

-105 EGALTAIHSLKTSSS
+105 EGAILAINRLKTSSTID
-120 VNVPFNFLTEIQPRT
+120 VPFNFLTDLTSSDSIEIDR
-135 DLSSSNSI
+135 
-143 NIDEPR
+143 PR

-156 SDILEAYNCQLY
+156 SDILETYNCYLY

-197 RQEEN
+197 HQEEN
-202 NSKVYTSV
+202 NSNVYTSV
-210 YPYWKGRVE
+210 YPYWRGRVE
-219 SGQNEREEVLKTL
+219 QENQNGSELVEVLMTL

-249 ALNLSSMFED
+249 ALDLSSVFDEM
-259 IPTDDQMRSAT
+259 PTEDQMRST
-270 NEYIETYDIGI
+270 TSSYIEMYDIGV
-281 PEVSISIDFIQ
+281 PMVSISIDFIQ
-292 LTNSTEYEEYRLLDK
+292 LTNSTEYEEYRLLDQ
-307 IMLGDVVT
+307 IMLGDVVN
-315 VIFEDANIQTE
+315 VIFEDANIQTN
-326 AVCVKTIYDLSMNKY
+326 AVCVKTVYDLSMNKY
-341 SNIELGSYSKGI
+341 STIELGSSFKGI

-360 MENVNDVIKN
+360 MDNVKDEV
-370 AVIKVQHSNNGTAP
+370 NNNIHDNT
-384 SVEGYVNSA
+384 SLVEGYVNRA
-393 IENLANRIT
+393 IENLTNSIT
-402 GNDGGYIRLNPPADP
+402 GYDGGYIRLNPPADP
-417 SEILVMDAETTKEAI
+417 SEILVMDAETTQQAN

-459 GKLVVNENTAYKMT
+459 GKLVVNESTAYKMT
-473 AAMIEGGILSGIGG
+473 AAMIEGGILSGIDG
-487 KLMMSLQNDYFQLSH
+487 KLTMSLQNDYFQLSH
-502 PDVNTKTRIDS
+502 PDINTSTRIDS
-513 TGFFILDNAGEP
+513 SGFFILDNAGEP

-531 KDTWSHMIVDTI
+531 EDSWSHMIVDTI
-543 QAHNIQ
+543 QAYNIQ

-559 VDHSKTEVGTGSID
+559 VDHSKNEVGTGSID
-573 DPFSSFYELK
+573 DPFSSFFELK
-583 MHLESAPII
+583 MYLESSPII

-611 LRGLTGKGNLTINI
+611 LRGLTGKGNLTINVN
-625 DKNLTISN
+625 KNLTISN
-633 NNLANQAMLF
+633 NDLANQAMLF
-643 INCLKYISI
+643 VNCLKYIRI
-652 NGGRTGY
+652 DGGRTAY

-669 FRYGIF
+669 FRYGVF
-675 FINCLFGEVTRL
+675 FINCLFGEVSGL
-687 AIDTNNSGGDFFG
+687 AIDTSNSGGDFFG
-700 IIFRRTNGRTE
+700 ILFRRTNGRTA
-711 IIDYVDSRIGLY
+711 IIDYVNSRIGLY
-723 ADGCSTVYDDSS
+723 ADACSTVYDRDS
-735 CGNCISAFQSCNG
+735 CGNCISAFQSYSG
-748 STIMYGDKNY
+748 STIMYGDKGA
-758 GSFRPTGSLDEVS
+758 GSWRPSGSLVEVS
-771 GKIFAIDDGAAAKSS
+771 GKIVAIDDGATAKASV
-786 IRKPPAIPPTMDYTQ
+786 RQPPAIPATSNYTQ

-818 ATGEWGN
+818 AYDEWGN
-825 RAIQGVWDAYG
+825 RAIQGVWNGYG
-836 NKSGHIFFDVSSI
+836 NKSGHIFFNVSSI
-849 RSFISTGTVKSA
+849 RSFIGTGTVKSA

-886 GSTSGTPSYSNNYNV
+886 SSASGTPSYSNNYNV
-901 GALSWGKKETFTL
+901 GALSWGQKKTFTL

-919 NSIKNGICNS
+919 NSIKNGSCNS
-929 IACYSSTY
+929 IACYSSSNTS
-937 PNAYAEIVEASITI
+937 AYAEIVAASITI
-951 TVTK
+951 TVNK

>member
-23 VSCIV
+23 ISCVV

-48 FNNLKI
+48 FKNLKI

-105 EGALTAIHSLKTSSS
+105 EGAVTAINRLKTSST
-120 VNVPFNFLTEIQPRT
+120 VDVPFNFLT
-135 DLSSSNSI
+135 DLTNTNSI
-143 NIDEPR
+143 EIDVPR

-156 SDILEAYNCQLY
+156 SDILETYNCYLY
-168 YDCFDVYFKTNRG
+168 YDCFDVYFKTSRG
-181 ENNGVTIRY
+181 GNNGVTIRY

-202 NSKVYTSV
+202 NSNVYTSI

-219 SGQNEREEVLKTL
+219 ESNENESGSELVEVLMTL
-232 PEKIVTVP
+232 PEKIVNVP

-249 ALNLSSMFED
+249 PLDLSSEFDEMPTED
-259 IPTDDQMRSAT
+259 EMRSAT
-270 NEYIETYDIGI
+270 NNYIEIYDIGV
-281 PEVSISIDFIQ
+281 PTVSISIDFIQ

-307 IMLGDVVT
+307 IMLGDVVN
-315 VIFEDANIQTE
+315 VIFEDANIQTDS
-326 AVCVKTIYDLSMNKY
+326 VCVKTVYNLSMNKY
-341 SNIELGSYSKGI
+341 STIELGSPFKGI
-353 SDGIIDK
+353 GDSIVDKIDGI
-360 MENVNDVIKN
+360 NNDMNDI
-370 AVIKVQHSNNGTAP
+370 ALWTANETT
-384 SVEGYVNSA
+384 SVVEGYVNRV
-393 IENLANRIT
+393 IENLTNSIT
-402 GNDGGYIRLNPPADP
+402 GYNGGYIRLNPPADP
-417 SEILVMDAETTKEAI
+417 SEILVMDAETTQQANV
-432 IVWRWNKNGLGV
+432 VWRWNKNGLGV

-473 AAMIEGGILSGIGG
+473 AAMIEGGILSGIDGN
-487 KLMMSLQNDYFQLSH
+487 LTMSLQNDYFQLSH
-502 PDVNTKTRIDS
+502 PDTNTTTKMDS
-513 TGFFILDNAGEP
+513 SGFFILDNAGEP

-531 KDTWSHMIVDTI
+531 EDTWSHMIVNTI
-543 QAHNIQ
+543 QANNIQ
-549 NVYLGDANLY
+549 NVYTGDANLY
-559 VDHSKTEVGTGSID
+559 VDHSKNEVGTGSID
-573 DPFSSFYELK
+573 NPFSSFFELK
-583 MHLESAPII
+583 MHLESSPII
-592 DKDVTVN
+592 DKDITIN
-599 IVSTGTIYDTLD
+599 IISTGTIYDTLD
-611 LRGLTGKGNLTINI
+611 LRGLTGKGNLTIYI

-633 NNLANQAMLF
+633 NDLANQAMLF
-643 INCLKYISI
+643 VNCLKYIYI
-652 NGGRTGY
+652 NGGRTKY
-659 NSDDGALFNK
+659 DSDDGALINK
-669 FRYGIF
+669 FRYGVF

-687 AIDTNNSGGDFFG
+687 AIDTNNSEGDFFG
-700 IIFRRTNGRTE
+700 ILFRRTNGRTE

-723 ADGCSTVYDDSS
+723 ADGGSTVYDNSS
-735 CGNCISAFQSCNG
+735 CGNCISAFQSYNG
-748 STIMYGDKNY
+748 SIIMYGDKQY
-758 GSFRPTGSLDEVS
+758 GSWIPNGSLDEVT
-771 GKIFAIDDGAAAKSS
+771 GKIFSIDDGAGVQTS
-786 IRKPPAIPPTMDYTQ
+786 IRKPPDIPGITDHTQ

-825 RAIQGVWDAYG
+825 RAIQGVWETYG
-836 NKSGHIFFDVSSI
+836 NKAGHIFFNVSSI
-849 RSFISTGTVKSA
+849 RSFIGTGTIKSA
-861 SITLTRRNGGGY
+861 KITLTRRNGGGY

-886 GSTSGTPSYSNNYNV
+886 GSASGTPSYSNNYNV
-901 GALSWGKKETFTL
+901 GTLHWGKKQTFTL

-919 NSIKNGICNS
+919 NSIKNGVCNS

-951 TVTK
+951 TVSK

>member
-23 VSCIV
+23 VSCAV

-48 FNNLKI
+48 FNELKI

-105 EGALTAIHSLKTSSS
+105 EGAILAINRLKTSSTID
-120 VNVPFNFLTEIQPRT
+120 VPFNFLTDLTSSDSIEIDR
-135 DLSSSNSI
+135 
-143 NIDEPR
+143 PR

-156 SDILEAYNCQLY
+156 SDILETYNCYLY

-197 RQEEN
+197 HQEEN
-202 NSKVYTSV
+202 NSNVYTSV
-210 YPYWKGRVE
+210 YPYWRGRVE
-219 SGQNEREEVLKTL
+219 QENQNGSELVEVLMTL

-249 ALNLSSMFED
+249 ALDLSSVFDEM
-259 IPTDDQMRSAT
+259 PTEDQMRST
-270 NEYIETYDIGI
+270 TSSYIEMYDIGV
-281 PEVSISIDFIQ
+281 PMVSISIDFIQ
-292 LTNSTEYEEYRLLDK
+292 LTNSTEYEEYRLLDQ
-307 IMLGDVVT
+307 IMLGDVVN
-315 VIFEDANIQTE
+315 VIFEDANIQTN
-326 AVCVKTIYDLSMNKY
+326 AVCVKTVYDLSMNKY
-341 SNIELGSYSKGI
+341 STIELGSSFKGI

-360 MENVNDVIKN
+360 MDNVKDEV
-370 AVIKVQHSNNGTAP
+370 NNNMHDNT
-384 SVEGYVNSA
+384 SLVEGYVNRA
-393 IENLANRIT
+393 IENLTNSIT
-402 GNDGGYIRLNPPADP
+402 GYDGGYIRLNPPADP
-417 SEILVMDAETTKEAI
+417 SEILVMDAETTQQAN

-459 GKLVVNENTAYKMT
+459 GKLVVNESTAYKMT
-473 AAMIEGGILSGIGG
+473 AAMIEGGILSGIDG
-487 KLMMSLQNDYFQLSH
+487 KLTMSLQNDYFQLSH
-502 PDVNTKTRIDS
+502 PDINTSTRIDS
-513 TGFFILDNAGEP
+513 SGFFILDNAGEP

-531 KDTWSHMIVDTI
+531 EDSWSHMIVDTI
-543 QAHNIQ
+543 QAYNIQ

-559 VDHSKTEVGTGSID
+559 VDHSKNEVGTGSID
-573 DPFSSFYELK
+573 DPFSSFFELK
-583 MHLESAPII
+583 MYLESSPII

-611 LRGLTGKGNLTINI
+611 LRGLTGKGNLTINVN
-625 DKNLTISN
+625 KNLTISN
-633 NNLANQAMLF
+633 NDLANQAMLF
-643 INCLKYISI
+643 VNCLKYIRI
-652 NGGRTGY
+652 DGGRTAY

-669 FRYGIF
+669 FRYGVF
-675 FINCLFGEVTRL
+675 FINCLFGEVSGL
-687 AIDTNNSGGDFFG
+687 AIDTSNSGGDFFG
-700 IIFRRTNGRTE
+700 ILFRRTNGRTA
-711 IIDYVDSRIGLY
+711 IIDYVNSRIGLY
-723 ADGCSTVYDDSS
+723 ADACSTVYDRDS
-735 CGNCISAFQSCNG
+735 CGNCISAFQSYSG
-748 STIMYGDKNY
+748 STIMYGDK
-758 GSFRPTGSLDEVS
+758 GTGSWRPSGSLVEVS
-771 GKIFAIDDGAAAKSS
+771 GKIVAIDDGATAKASV
-786 IRKPPAIPPTMDYTQ
+786 RQPPAIPATSNYTQ

-818 ATGEWGN
+818 AYDEWGN
-825 RAIQGVWDAYG
+825 RAIQGVWNGYG
-836 NKSGHIFFDVSSI
+836 NKSGHIFFNVSSI
-849 RSFISTGTVKSA
+849 RSFIGTGTVKSA

-886 GSTSGTPSYSNNYNV
+886 SSASGTPSYSNNYNV
-901 GALSWGKKETFTL
+901 GALSWGQKKTFTL

-919 NSIKNGICNS
+919 NSIKNGSCNS
-929 IACYSSTY
+929 IACYSSSNTS
-937 PNAYAEIVEASITI
+937 AYAEIVAASITI
-951 TVTK
+951 TVNK

>member
-23 VSCIV
+23 ISCVV

-48 FNNLKI
+48 FKNLKI

-105 EGALTAIHSLKTSSS
+105 EGAVTAINRLKTSST
-120 VNVPFNFLTEIQPRT
+120 VDVPFNFLT
-135 DLSSSNSI
+135 DLTNTNSI
-143 NIDEPR
+143 EIDVPR

-156 SDILEAYNCQLY
+156 TDILETYNCYLY
-168 YDCFDVYFKTNRG
+168 YDCFDVYFKTSRG
-181 ENNGVTIRY
+181 GNNGVTIRY

-202 NSKVYTSV
+202 NSNVYTSI

-219 SGQNEREEVLKTL
+219 QTNDENKTESVEVLMML
-232 PEKIVTVP
+232 PEKIVNVP

-249 ALNLSSMFED
+249 VLDLSSEFEEM
-259 IPTDDQMRSAT
+259 PTEDEMRSAT
-270 NEYIETYDIGI
+270 NNYIEIYDIGV
-281 PEVSISIDFIQ
+281 PTVSISIDFIQ

-307 IMLGDVVT
+307 IMLGDVVN
-315 VIFEDANIQTE
+315 VIFEDANIQTDS
-326 AVCVKTIYDLSMNKY
+326 VCVKTVYNLSMNKY
-341 SNIELGSYSKGI
+341 STIELGSPFKSI
-353 SDGIIDK
+353 SDSIVDKIDGI
-360 MENVNDVIKN
+360 NNDMNDI
-370 AVIKVQHSNNGTAP
+370 ALWTANETT
-384 SVEGYVNSA
+384 SVVEGYVNRT
-393 IENLANRIT
+393 IENLTNSIT
-402 GNDGGYIRLNPPADP
+402 GYDGGYIRLNPPADP
-417 SEILVMDAETTKEAI
+417 SEILVMDAETTQQAN

-459 GKLVVNENTAYKMT
+459 GKLVVNESTAYKMT
-473 AAMIEGGILSGIGG
+473 AAMIEGGILSGIDG
-487 KLMMSLQNDYFQLSH
+487 KLTMSLQDNYFQLSH
-502 PDVNTKTRIDS
+502 PDSNTTTKIDS
-513 TGFFILDNAGEP
+513 SGFFILDNAGEP

-531 KDTWSHMIVDTI
+531 VDTWSHMIVDTI
-543 QAHNIQ
+543 HAYNIQ

-583 MHLESAPII
+583 EYLESTPII
-592 DKDVTVN
+592 DKDITVN
-599 IVSTGTIYDTLD
+599 IISTGTIYDTLD
-611 LRGLTGKGNLTINI
+611 LRGLTGKGALTINV

-633 NNLANQAMLF
+633 NDLANQAMLF
-643 INCLKYISI
+643 VNCRKYISI
-652 NGGRTGY
+652 NGGRTAY
-659 NSDDGALFNK
+659 DSDDGALFNK
-669 FRYGIF
+669 FRYGVF
-675 FINCLFGEVTRL
+675 FNSCLFGDVTGL
-687 AIDTNNSGGDFFG
+687 AIDTHNSDGDFFG
-700 IIFRRTNGRTE
+700 ILFRRTNGRTT
-711 IIDYVDSRIGLY
+711 IVDYVDSRIGLY
-723 ADGCSTVYDDSS
+723 ANECSTVYDHDS
-735 CGNCISAFQSCNG
+735 CGNCMSAFQSYSG
-748 STIMYGDKNY
+748 STIMYGDKKY
-758 GSFRPTGSLDEVS
+758 GSWIPNGSLDEVT
-771 GKIFAIDDGAAAKSS
+771 GKIVAIDDGAKPQTS
-786 IRKPPAIPPTMDYTQ
+786 IRKPPDIPGTTDHTQ

-825 RAIQGVWDAYG
+825 RAIQGVWETYG
-836 NKSGHIFFDVSSI
+836 NKAGHIFFNVSSI
-849 RSFISTGTVKSA
+849 RSFIGTGTIKSA
-861 SITLTRRNGGGY
+861 KITLTRRNGGGY

-886 GSTSGTPSYSNNYNV
+886 GSASGTPSYSNNYNV
-901 GALSWGKKETFTL
+901 GALHWGKKQTFTL

-919 NSIKNGICNS
+919 NSIKNGVCNS

-951 TVTK
+951 TVSK

>member
-1 MRLFEDNET
+1 MRLFEYNET

-48 FNNLKI
+48 FNDLKI

-63 PYSTPQPFR
+63 PYSSPQPFR

-105 EGALTAIHSLKTSSS
+105 EGAILAINRLKTSSTID
-120 VNVPFNFLTEIQPRT
+120 VPFNFLTDLTNSDSIEIDR
-135 DLSSSNSI
+135 
-143 NIDEPR
+143 PR

-156 SDILEAYNCQLY
+156 SDILETYNCYLY

-197 RQEEN
+197 HQEEN
-202 NSKVYTSV
+202 NSNVYTSV
-210 YPYWKGRVE
+210 YPYWRGRVE
-219 SGQNEREEVLKTL
+219 QEDENGSELVEVLMTL

-249 ALNLSSMFED
+249 ALDLSSVFDEMPTED
-259 IPTDDQMRSAT
+259 EMRSAT
-270 NEYIETYDIGI
+270 SSYIEMYDIGV
-281 PEVSISIDFIQ
+281 PTVSISIDFIQ

-307 IMLGDVVT
+307 IMLGDTVN
-315 VIFEDANIQTE
+315 VIFEDANIQTS
-326 AVCVKTIYDLSMNKY
+326 AVCVKTIYDLSTNKY
-341 SNIELGSYSKGI
+341 STIELGSSFKGI
-353 SDGIIDK
+353 GDGIIDK
-360 MENVNDVIKN
+360 MDGVIDKMDGVMDDVNNSINESTSV
-370 AVIKVQHSNNGTAP
+370 
-384 SVEGYVNSA
+384 VEGYVDRA
-393 IENLANRIT
+393 IENLTNSIT
-402 GNDGGYIRLNPPADP
+402 GYDGGYIRLNPPANP
-417 SEILVMDAETTKEAI
+417 SEILVMDAETTQQAN

-459 GKLVVNENTAYKMT
+459 GKLVVNESTAYKMT
-473 AAMIEGGILSGIGG
+473 AAMIEGGILSGIDG
-487 KLMMSLQNDYFQLSH
+487 KLTMSLQNDYFQLSH
-502 PDVNTKTRIDS
+502 PDINTSTRIDS
-513 TGFFILDNAGEP
+513 SGFFILDNAGEP

-531 KDTWSHMIVDTI
+531 VDSWSHMIVDTI
-543 QAHNIQ
+543 QAYNIQ
-549 NVYLGDANLY
+549 NVYLGDSNLY
-559 VDHSKTEVGTGSID
+559 VDHSKNEVGTGSID

-583 MHLESAPII
+583 MYLESSPII
-592 DKDVTVN
+592 DKDITVN
-599 IVSTGTIYDTLD
+599 IVSTGTIHDTLD
-611 LRGLTGKGNLTINI
+611 LRGLTGKGNLTINV

-633 NNLANQAMLF
+633 NDLANQAMLF
-643 INCLKYISI
+643 INCRKYIRI
-652 NGGRTGY
+652 EGGRSAY

-669 FRYGIF
+669 FRYGVF
-675 FINCLFGEVTRL
+675 FINCLFGEVNGL
-687 AIDTNNSGGDFFG
+687 AIDTNNSEGDFFG
-700 IIFRRTNGRTE
+700 ILFRRTNGRTSV
-711 IIDYVDSRIGLY
+711 IDYVDSRIGLY
-723 ADGCSTVYDDSS
+723 ADSCSTVYDRDS
-735 CGNCISAFQSCNG
+735 CGNCISAFQSYSG
-748 STIMYGDKNY
+748 STIMYGDKGA
-758 GSFRPTGSLDEVS
+758 GSWRPNGSLDEVT
-771 GKIFAIDDGAAAKSS
+771 GKIVAIDDGASARSS
-786 IRKPPAIPPTMDYTQ
+786 VRKPPAIPAVSNYTQ

-825 RAIQGVWDAYG
+825 RAIQGVWNGYG
-836 NKSGHIFFDVSSI
+836 NKSGHIFFNVSSI
-849 RSFISTGTVKSA
+849 RSFIGTGTVKSA

-886 GSTSGTPSYSNNYNV
+886 SSASGTPSYSNNYNV
-901 GALSWGKKETFTL
+901 GALSWGQKKTFTL

-919 NSIKNGICNS
+919 NSIKNGSCNS
-929 IACYSSTY
+929 IACYSST
-937 PNAYAEIVEASITI
+937 NTSAYAEIVAASITI
-951 TVTK
+951 TVSK

>member
-48 FNNLKI
+48 FNELKI

-105 EGALTAIHSLKTSSS
+105 EGAILAINRLKTSSTID
-120 VNVPFNFLTEIQPRT
+120 VPFNFLTDLTNSDSIEIDR
-135 DLSSSNSI
+135 
-143 NIDEPR
+143 PR

-156 SDILEAYNCQLY
+156 SDILETYNCYLY

-181 ENNGVTIRY
+181 KNNGVTIRY

-197 RQEEN
+197 HQEEN
-202 NSKVYTSV
+202 NSNVYTSV
-210 YPYWKGRVE
+210 YPYWRGRVE
-219 SGQNEREEVLKTL
+219 QEDENGSELVEVLMTL

-249 ALNLSSMFED
+249 ALDLSSVFDEMPTED
-259 IPTDDQMRSAT
+259 EMRSAT
-270 NEYIETYDIGI
+270 SSYIEMYDIGV
-281 PEVSISIDFIQ
+281 PTVSISIDFIQ

-307 IMLGDVVT
+307 IMLGDTVN
-315 VIFEDANIQTE
+315 VIFEDANIQTN
-326 AVCVKTIYDLSMNKY
+326 AVCVKTVYDLSMNKY
-341 SNIELGSYSKGI
+341 SIIELGSSFKGI
-353 SDGIIDK
+353 GDGIIDK
-360 MENVNDVIKN
+360 MDGVIDKMDGVMDDVNNSINESTSV
-370 AVIKVQHSNNGTAP
+370 
-384 SVEGYVNSA
+384 VEGYVDRA
-393 IENLANRIT
+393 IENLTNSIT
-402 GNDGGYIRLNPPADP
+402 GYDGGYIRLNPPANP
-417 SEILVMDAETTKEAI
+417 SEILVMDAETPQQAN

-459 GKLVVNENTAYKMT
+459 GKLVVNESTAYKMT

-487 KLMMSLQNDYFQLSH
+487 KLTMSLQNDYFQLSH
-502 PDVNTKTRIDS
+502 PDINTSTRIDS
-513 TGFFILDNAGEP
+513 SGFFILDNAGEP

-531 KDTWSHMIVDTI
+531 VDSWSHMIVDTV
-543 QAHNIQ
+543 QAYNIQ
-549 NVYLGDANLY
+549 NVYLGDSNLY
-559 VDHSKTEVGTGSID
+559 VDHSKNEVGTGSID

-583 MHLESAPII
+583 MYLESAPII
-592 DKDVTVN
+592 DKDLTIN
-599 IVSTGTIYDTLD
+599 IISTGTIYDTLD
-611 LRGLTGKGNLTINI
+611 LRGLTGKGNLTINV

-633 NNLANQAMLF
+633 NDLANQAMLF
-643 INCLKYISI
+643 INCRKYIRI
-652 NGGRTGY
+652 EGGRSAY

-669 FRYGIF
+669 FRYGVF
-675 FINCLFGEVTRL
+675 FINCLFGEVNGL

-700 IIFRRTNGRTE
+700 ILFRRTNGRTAV
-711 IIDYVDSRIGLY
+711 IDYVNSRIGLY
-723 ADGCSTVYDDSS
+723 ADACSTVYDRDS
-735 CGNCISAFQSCNG
+735 CGNCTSAFQSYSG
-748 STIMYGDKNY
+748 STIMYGDKGG
-758 GSFRPTGSLDEVS
+758 GSWRPNGSLDEVT
-771 GKIFAIDDGAAAKSS
+771 GKIVAIDDGASARSS
-786 IRKPPAIPPTMDYTQ
+786 VRKPPAIPAVSNYTQ

-825 RAIQGVWDAYG
+825 RAIQGVWNGYG
-836 NKSGHIFFDVSSI
+836 NKSGHIFFNVSSI
-849 RSFISTGTVKSA
+849 RSFIGSGTVKSA
-861 SITLTRRNGGGY
+861 TITLTRRNGGGY

-886 GSTSGTPSYSNNYNV
+886 GSASGTPSYSNNYNV
-901 GALSWGKKETFTL
+901 GALSWGQKKTFTL

-919 NSIKNGICNS
+919 NSIKNGSCNS
-929 IACYSSTY
+929 IACYSST
-937 PNAYAEIVEASITI
+937 NTSAYAEIVAASITI
-951 TVTK
+951 TVSK

>member
-48 FNNLKI
+48 FNELKI

-105 EGALTAIHSLKTSSS
+105 EGAILAINRLKTSSTID
-120 VNVPFNFLTEIQPRT
+120 VPFNFLTDLTNSDSIEIDR
-135 DLSSSNSI
+135 
-143 NIDEPR
+143 PR

-156 SDILEAYNCQLY
+156 SDILETYNCYLY

-181 ENNGVTIRY
+181 KNNGVTIRY

-197 RQEEN
+197 HQEEN
-202 NSKVYTSV
+202 NSNVYTSV
-210 YPYWKGRVE
+210 YPYWRGRVE
-219 SGQNEREEVLKTL
+219 QENQNGSELVEVLMTL

-249 ALNLSSMFED
+249 ALDLSSVFDEMPTED
-259 IPTDDQMRSAT
+259 EMRSAT
-270 NEYIETYDIGI
+270 SSYIEMYDIGV
-281 PEVSISIDFIQ
+281 PTVSISIDFIQ

-307 IMLGDVVT
+307 IMLGDTVN
-315 VIFEDANIQTE
+315 VIFEDANIQTN
-326 AVCVKTIYDLSMNKY
+326 AVCVKTVYDLSMNKY
-341 SNIELGSYSKGI
+341 SIIELGSSFKGI
-353 SDGIIDK
+353 GDGIIDK
-360 MENVNDVIKN
+360 MDGVIDKMDGVMDDVNNSINESTSV
-370 AVIKVQHSNNGTAP
+370 
-384 SVEGYVNSA
+384 VEGYVDRA
-393 IENLANRIT
+393 IENLTNSIT
-402 GNDGGYIRLNPPADP
+402 GYDGGYIRLNPPANP
-417 SEILVMDAETTKEAI
+417 SEILVMDAETPQQAN

-459 GKLVVNENTAYKMT
+459 GKLVVNESTAYKMT

-487 KLMMSLQNDYFQLSH
+487 KLTMSLQNDYFQLSH
-502 PDVNTKTRIDS
+502 PDINTSTRIDS
-513 TGFFILDNAGEP
+513 SGFFILDNAGEP

-531 KDTWSHMIVDTI
+531 VDSWSHMIVDTV
-543 QAHNIQ
+543 QAYNIQ

-583 MHLESAPII
+583 MYLESAPII
-592 DKDVTVN
+592 DKDLTIN
-599 IVSTGTIYDTLD
+599 IISTGTIYDTLD
-611 LRGLTGKGNLTINI
+611 LRGLTGKGNLTINVN
-625 DKNLTISN
+625 KNLTISN
-633 NNLANQAMLF
+633 NDLANQAMLF
-643 INCLKYISI
+643 MNCLKYIRI
-652 NGGRTGY
+652 NGGRTAY
-659 NSDDGALFNK
+659 DSDDGALFNK
-669 FRYGIF
+669 FRYGVF
-675 FINCLFGEVTRL
+675 FINCLFGEVNGL

-700 IIFRRTNGRTE
+700 ILFRRTNGRTA

-723 ADGCSTVYDDSS
+723 ADSCSTVYDRDS
-735 CGNCISAFQSCNG
+735 CGNCISAFQSYSG
-748 STIMYGDKNY
+748 STIMYGDKGG
-758 GSFRPTGSLDEVS
+758 GSWRPNGSLVEVT
-771 GKIFAIDDGAAAKSS
+771 GKIFAIDDGASGRSS
-786 IRKPPAIPPTMDYTQ
+786 VRKPPAIPAVSNYTQ

-825 RAIQGVWDAYG
+825 RAIQGVWNGYG
-836 NKSGHIFFDVSSI
+836 NKSGHIFFNVSSI
-849 RSFISTGTVKSA
+849 RSFIGSGTVKSA
-861 SITLTRRNGGGY
+861 TITLTRRNAGGY

-886 GSTSGTPSYSNNYNV
+886 GSASGTPSYSNNYNV
-901 GALSWGKKETFTL
+901 GALSWGQKKTFTL

-919 NSIKNGICNS
+919 NSIKNGSCNS
-929 IACYSSTY
+929 IACYSST
-937 PNAYAEIVEASITI
+937 NTSAYAEIVAASITI
-951 TVTK
+951 TVSK

>member
-48 FNNLKI
+48 FNDLKI

-105 EGALTAIHSLKTSSS
+105 EGAVLAINRLKTSSTI
-120 VNVPFNFLTEIQPRT
+120 NVPFNFLT
-135 DLSSSNSI
+135 DLTNSNSI
-143 NIDEPR
+143 EIDRPR

-156 SDILEAYNCQLY
+156 SDILETYNCYLY
-168 YDCFDVYFKTNRG
+168 YDCFDVYFKTKRG

-197 RQEEN
+197 HQEEN
-202 NSKVYTSV
+202 NSNVYTSV

-219 SGQNEREEVLKTL
+219 QSNQNGSELVEVLMTL

-249 ALNLSSMFED
+249 ALDLSSVFDEM
-259 IPTDDQMRSAT
+259 PTEDQMRSAT
-270 NEYIETYDIGI
+270 RDYIEINDIGV
-281 PEVSISIDFIQ
+281 PVVSISIDFIQ
-292 LTNSTEYEEYRLLDK
+292 LTNSTEYEEYRLLDQ
-307 IMLGDVVT
+307 IMLGDAVN
-315 VIFEDANIQTE
+315 VIFEDANIQTS
-326 AVCVKTIYDLSMNKY
+326 AICVKTIYNLSMNKY
-341 SNIELGSYSKGI
+341 STIELGSSFKGI

-360 MENVNDVIKN
+360 MDNVNNTIQDTIN
-370 AVIKVQHSNNGTAP
+370 EST
-384 SVEGYVNSA
+384 SEVEGYVNRA
-393 IENLANRIT
+393 IEKLSNSIT
-402 GNDGGYIRLNPPADP
+402 GYDGGYIRLNPPADP
-417 SEILVMDAETTKEAI
+417 SEILVMDAETPEQAN

-451 PFVGIGVD
+451 PFLGIGVD
-459 GKLVVNENTAYKMT
+459 GKLVVNESTAYKMT
-473 AAMIEGGILSGIGG
+473 AAMIEGGILSGIDG
-487 KLMMSLQNDYFQLSH
+487 KLTMSLQNDYFQLSH
-502 PDVNTKTRIDS
+502 PDVNTTTKIDS
-513 TGFFILDNAGEP
+513 SGFFILDNAGEP

-531 KDTWSHMIVDTI
+531 EDTWSHMIVDTI
-543 QAHNIQ
+543 QAYNIQ

-559 VDHSKTEVGTGSID
+559 VDHSKNEVGTGSID
-573 DPFSSFYELK
+573 DPFSSFFELK
-583 MHLESAPII
+583 MYLESTPII
-592 DKDVTVN
+592 DKDLTVN
-599 IVSTGTIYDTLD
+599 IISTGTISDTLD
-611 LRGLTGKGNLTINI
+611 LRGLTGKGNLTINVN
-625 DKNLTISN
+625 KNLTISN
-633 NNLANQAMLF
+633 NDLANQAMLF
-643 INCLKYISI
+643 MNCLKYIKVD
-652 NGGRTGY
+652 GGRTAY

-669 FRYGIF
+669 FRYGVF
-675 FINCLFGEVTRL
+675 FINCLFGEVSGL
-687 AIDTNNSGGDFFG
+687 AIDTNNSEGDYFG
-700 IIFRRTNGRTE
+700 ILFRRTNGRTA
-711 IIDYVDSRIGLY
+711 IIDYVDSRVGLY
-723 ADGCSTVYDDSS
+723 ADGCSTVYDRDS
-735 CGNCISAFQSCNG
+735 CGNCISAFQTYNA
-748 STIMYGDKNY
+748 STIMYGDKNA
-758 GSFRPTGSLDEVS
+758 GSWRPSGSLDGVT
-771 GKIFAIDDGAAAKSS
+771 GTIVAIDDGATAKPS
-786 IRKPPAIPPTMDYTQ
+786 IRKPPAIPAISNYTQ

-825 RAIQGVWDAYG
+825 RAIQGVWDVYG
-836 NKSGHIFFDVSSI
+836 NKSGHIFFNVSSI
-849 RSFISTGTVKSA
+849 RTFIGTGTIKSA

-873 SSATNIYLNGSTC
+873 SAATNIYLNGSTC
-886 GSTSGTPSYSNNYNV
+886 GSASGTPSYSNNYNV
-901 GALSWGKKETFTL
+901 GSLSWGQKKTFTL

-919 NSIKNGICNS
+919 NSIRNGLCNS
-929 IACYSSTY
+929 IACYSST
-937 PNAYAEIVEASITI
+937 NTSAYAEIVAASITI
-951 TVTK
+951 TVSK